1 VADLPIPV
9 GPLLAAIKTPVELR
23 GLQTAQLP
31 QLADELR
38 HFILDA
44 VSAYGGHLAA
54 SLGTVELTV
63 ALHYHFNTPDDR
75 LIWDVGH
82 QAYGHKILTGRREN
96 FHTNRRKNGISGFP
110 KRTESEFDAFGTGH
124 ASTSISAALG
134 MAIAAKMQGQ
144 DQRRHIAVIGDGA
157 LTGGM
162 AFEALNQAAVEEVS
176 LLIVVN
182 DNAMSIDPNVGG
194 LLQHLLALRTAQ
206 GQGPNWFE
214 QLGLRYNGPIDGH
227 DLTALRKAFTDY
239 DKQGGVQILHII
251 TTKGKGYGPAEQD
264 QLKWHATGLFDK
276 ISGSQQAVVHPKSG
290 PKYQDV
296 FGQTLLELA
305 QMDERVFGITPAM
318 PSGSGMNLLMYTLP
332 DRARDVGIAEQHAV
346 TLAAAMAAEGMVPFC
361 AIYSTFL
368 QRAYDQ
374 LIHDV
379 ALQKLPVVFC
389 LDRGG
394 LVGADGATHHGAF
407 DLAYLQLIPNL
418 IIAAPRNEKELRNL
432 LYTALQQREFPFAIR
447 YPRGNG
453 NDTDWKQPFKLLAP
467 GIGERLQSGQRA
479 TIISIGTMAEYVSEA
494 ITGLTDIGHMDI
506 RYVKP
511 LDEQLLRQAAQTPL
525 IITVEDGCIAGG
537 AGAAIGAWL
546 QKNQYRGRLITLG
559 LPDQFIEQGSQ
570 EELFAELGLDSSGIR
585 EVLMR
590 LTH

>member
-1 VADLPIPV
+1 MADTPIPV
-9 GPLLAAIKTPVELR
+9 GALLAEVGTPAELR
-23 GLQTAQLP
+23 KLKSAQLP

-54 SLGTVELTV
+54 SLGVVELTV

-82 QAYGHKILTGRREN
+82 QAYGHKILTGRREK
-96 FHTNRRKNGISGFP
+96 FFTNRRKNGISGFP
-110 KRTESEFDAFGTGH
+110 KRSESEYDAFGTGH

-134 MAIAAKMQGQ
+134 MALAAKIQGQ
-144 DQRRHIAVIGDGA
+144 HQRRHIAVIGDGA

-194 LLQHLLALRTAQ
+194 LLQHLLAIRS
-206 GQGPNWFE
+206 GQAEGPNWFE
-214 QLGLRYNGPIDGH
+214 QLGLRYHGPVAGH
-227 DLTALRKAFTDY
+227 DITALCKAFDDY
-239 DKQGGVQILHII
+239 DKQGGVQVLHII

-276 ISGSQQAVVHPKSG
+276 ISGSQQPASNPKAG

-305 QMDERVFGITPAM
+305 QTDPRVFGITPAM
-318 PSGSGMNLLMYTLP
+318 PSGSGMNLLMQTLP

-346 TLAAAMAAEGMVPFC
+346 TLAAGMAAEGLVPFC

-379 ALQKLPVVFC
+379 ALQKLPVIFC

-394 LVGADGATHHGAF
+394 LVGADGATHHGSF
-407 DLAYLQLIPNL
+407 DLAYLQLIPDL

-432 LYTALQQREFPFAIR
+432 LYTALQQRELPFAIR

-453 NDTDWKQPFKLLAP
+453 NDADWKQPFKMLTP
-467 GIGERLQSGQRA
+467 GKGERLQSGQRA
-479 TIISIGTMAEYVSEA
+479 TIISIGTMAEQVSEA
-494 ITGLTDIGHMDI
+494 IVGLPDIGHMDL

-525 IITVEDGCIAGG
+525 IITVEDGCIIGG
-537 AGAAIGAWL
+537 AGSAIGAWL
-546 QKNQYRGRLITLG
+546 QANQYRGRFIALG
-559 LPDQFIEQGSQ
+559 LPDTFIEQGSQ
-570 EELFAELGLDSSGIR
+570 EELFADLGLDAAGIR
-585 EVLMR
+585 ASL
-590 LTH
+590 LASF